1 MLLLMYSI
9 LLVVINFF
17 SFCPRVLTN
26 CFLMVLATFSEI
38 ILKVNLKDELHLET
52 GRARIGVEQFKRSP
66 NTNYLILEF
75 FTHFPT

>member
-9 LLVVINFF
+9 LLVVINFL

-52 GRARIGVEQFKRSP
+52 GVGRE
-66 NTNYLILEF
+66 
-75 FTHFPT
+75 